1 MHLYSL
7 LSSFDDMFVLNY
19 LVSFYNEYLLYF
31 VPTYPQCFSTDRSPG
46 QMDTRTGVHK
56 AGDDGGQV
64 LVQVLG
70 VHGEDHVRHQQQT
83 ISKKVNISQAL
94 LIKLI

>member
-1 MHLYSL
+1 MNVSQG
-7 LSSFDDMFVLNY
+7 LSYIN
-19 LVSFYNEYLLYF
+19 
-31 VPTYPQCFSTDRSPG
+31 TYPESFSTDRSPS
-46 QMDTRTGVHK
+46 QMYTRTGVHK

-70 VHGEDHVRHQQQT
+70 VHGEDHVRHQQQA